1 MLFANDAHEEVPQS
15 NKLRVFTAAAA
26 AVIQYNSI
34 QSCHDYVKDHLSA
47 SCTAANSGVRSG
59 VEPDASSSCV
69 QEPCWRGMDTSI
81 MIAMGPSIMSGKH
94 VYPAV
99 TKQVTATMY

>member
-1 MLFANDAHEEVPQS
+1 MLIANDAHEEVPQG
-15 NKLRVFTAAAA
+15 NKLRVFTAA
-26 AVIQYNSI
+26 VIQYKSV

-81 MIAMGPSIMSGKH
+81 IIAMH
-94 VYPAV
+94 HRL
-99 TKQVTATMY
+99 